1 MFIKG
6 EADLIVNQ
14 MSLSLYLQDVKLQ
27 EYKDKNILTPE
38 SSQVGAM
45 GQIEERRSYHLST
58 DQTW

>member
-1 MFIKG
+1 MEVFS
-6 EADLIVNQ
+6 E
-14 MSLSLYLQDVKLQ
+14 
-27 EYKDKNILTPE
+27 TPE